1 MEIKDQ
7 IVAQV
12 REAIEL
18 GKALDAK
25 LVKINESF
33 EDIKAIKENNPEITF
48 EEAKDRVM
56 EYVQINQMA
65 ALYIQDINHISSI
78 LTTLY
83 PLVKIGEI
91 DLGLS
96 AEDSML
102 FEGIGSSS
110 KYFFKLESGNVVEV
124 NEEIIS
130 QFKEQTQKGLNEE
143 SLRQIFSKL

>member
-33 EDIKAIKENNPEITF
+33 EDIKSIKVNNPEITF

-56 EYVQINQMA
+56 EYVHINQMA

-91 DLGLS
+91 DLNLS
-96 AEDSML
+96 SEDSML

-110 KYFFKLESGNVVEV
+110 KYFFKSESGNVVEV
-124 NEEIIS
+124 NEEIIL
-130 QFKEQTQKGLNEE
+130 QFKEQTQKALNEE